1 MLTLTNSP
9 YIADYMA
16 FIPFAKQQLHA
27 LVGFL
32 FSLMAYFC
40 FVFLFGAH

>member
-1 MLTLTNSP
+1 
-9 YIADYMA
+9 
-16 FIPFAKQQLHA
+16 

-40 FVFLFGAH
+40 FVFLFGAHWFNHI